1 MHVWLNQN
9 LRQTGCRCYRCLQGS
24 RAWLPYWISSFTT
37 AQNRRKKKY
46 VVVIVITL
54 IHDVSK
60 DEATIL
66 LRSFIPRPLFFCSCN
81 NAISSVRLIGPVLSV
96 RLCATGGRHHCD
108 TSRGALLIPLLH
120 IRSPQKIWSLVADAV
135 EVPVCIPHLDTAAPR
150 SQR

>member
-1 MHVWLNQN
+1 MHVSQLF
-9 LRQTGCRCYRCLQGS
+9 LTGCRCYRCLQGS

-37 AQNRRKKKY
+37 AQNRRQKNY
-46 VVVIVITL
+46 VVVIIITL
-54 IHDVSK
+54 IHHVSE
-60 DEATIL
+60 DGATIL
-66 LRSFIPRPLFFCSCN
+66 LRFFIPRPLFFFCSCN

-120 IRSPQKIWSLVADAV
+120 VRSPQKIWSLVADAV